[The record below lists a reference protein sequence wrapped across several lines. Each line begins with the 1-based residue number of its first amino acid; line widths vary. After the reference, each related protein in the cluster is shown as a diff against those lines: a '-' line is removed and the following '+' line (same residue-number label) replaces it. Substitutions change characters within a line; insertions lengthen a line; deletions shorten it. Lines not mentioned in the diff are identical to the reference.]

1 MANLSSDFQT
11 FDPITQLAELNN
23 TLNPFQTM
31 FASPF
36 SSSLDSL
43 FFHHQQH
50 QQFPEH
56 FPGKSPENNGFHQGI
71 LLPNYNTHNND
82 DSSSG
87 IDTKKRK
94 TLMESVSTSE
104 NSVSDQTLST
114 SSAQV
119 STNGTKNSS
128 LRRGKM
134 SKNREEEKERVVVHV
149 RAKRGQATD
158 SHSLAERVKIDNLI
172 KYIYEFNML
181 LMLNCMINEKYEYKD
196 FHVEFQVRRGKIN
209 ERLKCLKDIV
219 PGCYK
224 AMGMATMLDEIINYV
239 QSLQNQV
246 EFLSMKLTAASSYYD
261 FNSEAD
267 AVDSMQ
273 KAKAREAVEMG
284 QGRDGSRVFHS
295 SSWTL

>member
-11 FDPITQLAELNN
+11 FATDDPITQLAELNN
-23 TLNPFQTM
+23 TLTPFQTM

-71 LLPNYNTHNND
+71 RYQEEKNING
-82 DSSSG
+82 SW
-87 IDTKKRK
+87 KR
-94 TLMESVSTSE
+94 
-104 NSVSDQTLST
+104 
-114 SSAQV
+114 
-119 STNGTKNSS
+119 
-128 LRRGKM
+128 

-149 RAKRGQATD
+149 SAKRGQATD
-158 SHSLAERVKIDNLI
+158 SHSLAER
-172 KYIYEFNML
+172 
-181 LMLNCMINEKYEYKD
+181 
-196 FHVEFQVRRGKIN
+196 VRRGKIN

-239 QSLQNQV
+239 HSLQNQV

-284 QGRDGSRVFHS
+284 QGRDGSSVFHS

>member
-11 FDPITQLAELNN
+11 FDPIAQLAELNN
-23 TLNPFQTM
+23 TLNHFQTM

-71 LLPNYNTHNND
+71 LLPNYNTHNNN

-158 SHSLAERVKIDNLI
+158 SHSLAER
-172 KYIYEFNML
+172 
-181 LMLNCMINEKYEYKD
+181 
-196 FHVEFQVRRGKIN
+196 VRRGKIN

>member
-1 MANLSSDFQT
+1 MVFIKE
-11 FDPITQLAELNN
+11 F
-23 TLNPFQTM
+23 
-31 FASPF
+31 
-36 SSSLDSL
+36 
-43 FFHHQQH
+43 
-50 QQFPEH
+50 
-56 FPGKSPENNGFHQGI
+56 
-71 LLPNYNTHNND
+71 
-82 DSSSG
+82 
-87 IDTKKRK
+87 DTKKRK

-119 STNGTKNSS
+119 STNGTKNSWK
-128 LRRGKM
+128 R

-149 RAKRGQATD
+149 SAKRGQATD
-158 SHSLAERVKIDNLI
+158 SHSLAER
-172 KYIYEFNML
+172 
-181 LMLNCMINEKYEYKD
+181 
-196 FHVEFQVRRGKIN
+196 VRRGKIN

-239 QSLQNQV
+239 HSLQNQV

-284 QGRDGSRVFHS
+284 QGRDGSSVFHS

>member
-1 MANLSSDFQT
+1 MANLSSDLQT
-11 FDPITQLAELNN
+11 YTVDDPITQLAELNN
-23 TLNPFQTM
+23 TLHQFQTM
-31 FASPF
+31 FAPPF

-43 FFHHQQH
+43 LFHHHQH
-50 QQFPEH
+50 QPLPDH
-56 FPGKSPENNGFHQGI
+56 FLGKSPENNFHQGVFI
-71 LLPNYNTHNND
+71 PSNIHNKND
-82 DSSSG
+82 DSSLDS
-87 IDTKKRK
+87 KKRK
-94 TLMESVSTSE
+94 TLMASMSTSE
-104 NSVSDQTLST
+104 NSVSDQT

-119 STNGTKNSS
+119 SINGNVLTKNNSS
-128 LRRGKM
+128 RRGKRL
-134 SKNREEEKERVVVHV
+134 KNIEDKKEREVVHV

-158 SHSLAERVKIDNLI
+158 SHSLAERV
-172 KYIYEFNML
+172 
-181 LMLNCMINEKYEYKD
+181 
-196 FHVEFQVRRGKIN
+196 RRGKIN
-209 ERLKCLKDIV
+209 ERLKCLQDIV

-284 QGRDGSRVFHS
+284 QGRDGNTVFHS